1 MAAPSTNDNTA
12 THKPLQGKELR
23 KIMLASVIGT
33 TIEWYDLFIFATASA
48 LVFNKVFFPSVDPL
62 VGTLLAFSTF
72 ALAYLSRMVGAALF
86 GHFGDRLG
94 RKSTLMLSLSLMGLA
109 TFAIGLLPGYQT
121 LGVWAPVLLV
131 VLRLLQGLAL
141 GGEWGGAVLL
151 AVEHAPQ
158 NKRGLYGSW
167 VQIGVP
173 AGTFLANSAFLV
185 LSSVLSEQSFLLWGW
200 RVAFLISIVLVA
212 IGFYVRMSV
221 SETPAFA
228 RHRQQAE
235 TQRLPLADLLRR
247 HWAKVLLGGFATLSI
262 GSSFNLIAVFG
273 LSYGTQTLHF
283 PKQQVLAMI
292 LIACAVCVVLLP
304 VFGALSDRVGRRNVI
319 LAGIFAEILFAFP
332 MFWLMDHGGLPGVLL
347 GFLLMMTAFAAN
359 FGPIATFLSEL
370 FETGVRYTGLSI
382 CYMLAGVLGSAM
394 TPIITS
400 WLVATTGSAASVAW
414 YIMGAS
420 AVSAVTLLVLS
431 SRRQPA
437 AAFAA

>member
-1 MAAPSTNDNTA
+1 M
-12 THKPLQGKELR
+12 
-23 KIMLASVIGT
+23 
-33 TIEWYDLFIFATASA
+33 
-48 LVFNKVFFPSVDPL
+48 
-62 VGTLLAFSTF
+62 
-72 ALAYLSRMVGAALF
+72 
-86 GHFGDRLG
+86 
-94 RKSTLMLSLSLMGLA
+94 
-109 TFAIGLLPGYQT
+109 
-121 LGVWAPVLLV
+121 
-131 VLRLLQGLAL
+131 
-141 GGEWGGAVLL
+141 
-151 AVEHAPQ
+151 
-158 NKRGLYGSW
+158 
-167 VQIGVP
+167 
-173 AGTFLANSAFLV
+173 
-185 LSSVLSEQSFLLWGW
+185 
-200 RVAFLISIVLVA
+200 ISIVLVA

-304 VFGALSDRVGRRNVI
+304 LFGALSDRVGRRNVI

-394 TPIITS
+394 TPIITA

-420 AVSAVTLLVLS
+420 AVSAATLLILS
-431 SRRQPA
+431 SSRQPA